1 MGSENMK
8 ITPTTIAS
16 HNNQTYYPKQNKE
29 GLPKEVTIQ
38 KGPSIDIKG
47 LEIAADKLEKVKAA
61 LKSFNEILKPTHLE
75 FQMHDEAGRY
85 FVKIVDDKTQ
95 EVIKQIPSEEFLK
108 MISET
113 SDQLGLLVDQRV

>member
-1 MGSENMK
+1 MK
-8 ITPTTIAS
+8 ITTSTQTILG
-16 HNNQTYYPKQNKE
+16 NQTTLPKKQTKE
-29 GLPKEVTIQ
+29 GLPKEVAVLKSPSADV
-38 KGPSIDIKG
+38 KGH
-47 LEIAADKLEKVKAA
+47 ETAAERLEKVKAA

-113 SDQLGLLVDQRV
+113 KDQLGILVDQRV

>member
-1 MGSENMK
+1 MK
-8 ITPTTIAS
+8 ITPSTMSS
-16 HNNQTYYPKQNKE
+16 HNNQSSYPKQNKE

-47 LEIAADKLEKVKAA
+47 QEIAADKLEKVKAA

-75 FQMHDEAGRY
+75 FHMHDEAGRY

-95 EVIKQIPSEEFLK
+95 QVIKQIPSEEFLK

-113 SDQLGLLVDQRV
+113 GDQPGLLVDQRV

>member
-1 MGSENMK
+1 MK
-8 ITPTTIAS
+8 INPSTITIQG
-16 HNNQTYYPKQNKE
+16 NQTSYPKQNKE
-29 GLPKEVTIQ
+29 KLPEKVPVQ
-38 KGPSIDIKG
+38 KGPSIEIKG
-47 LEIAADKLEKVKAA
+47 QELAGEKLEKVKAA

-113 SDQLGLLVDQRV
+113 SDQLGLLVDKRV

>member
-1 MGSENMK
+1 MK

-16 HNNQTYYPKQNKE
+16 HNNQTSYPKQNKDR
-29 GLPKEVTIQ
+29 LPKEVTVQ
-38 KGPSIDIKG
+38 KGLSLEIKG
-47 LEIAADKLEKVKAA
+47 QEIAADKLEKVKAA

-95 EVIKQIPSEEFLK
+95 QVIKQIPSEEFLK

-113 SDQLGLLVDQRV
+113 RDQLGLLVDQRV

>member
-1 MGSENMK
+1 M
-8 ITPTTIAS
+8 TI
-16 HNNQTYYPKQNKE
+16 HGNQTSYQKQNKE
-29 GLPKEVTIQ
+29 RLPKEAPLQ
-38 KGPSIDIKG
+38 KGNSLEIKRQD
-47 LEIAADKLEKVKAA
+47 IAADKLEKVKAA

-113 SDQLGLLVDQRV
+113 INQLGLLVDQRV

>member
-1 MGSENMK
+1 MK
-8 ITPTTIAS
+8 INPSTSSIMG
-16 HNNQTYYPKQNKE
+16 NQSSFPKENKE
-29 GLPKEVTIQ
+29 RLPNEAPAQ
-38 KGPSIDIKG
+38 KDPS
-47 LEIAADKLEKVKAA
+47 LEIRGQDITTERLEKVKAA

-95 EVIKQIPSEEFLK
+95 QVIKQIPSEEFLK

-113 SDQLGLLVDQRV
+113 RDQLGILVDQRV

>member
-1 MGSENMK
+1 MK

-16 HNNQTYYPKQNKE
+16 HNNQTSYPKQNKE
-29 GLPKEVTIQ
+29 ELPKEVPVK
-38 KGPSIDIKG
+38 KGFSHEITG
-47 LEIAADKLEKVKAA
+47 QEIAAEKLEKVKVA

-95 EVIKQIPSEEFLK
+95 QVIKQIPSEEFLK

-113 SDQLGLLVDQRV
+113 RDQLGILVDQRV